1 MTHNYWHGCVL
12 LLEDRGEPDLKRTST
27 AVKQPPSYDGN
38 YTEQLLDPFKQ
49 VNILNTP
56 LILGTPGLTKTIVH
70 FLHI

>member
-56 LILGTPGLTKTIVH
+56 
-70 FLHI
+70 